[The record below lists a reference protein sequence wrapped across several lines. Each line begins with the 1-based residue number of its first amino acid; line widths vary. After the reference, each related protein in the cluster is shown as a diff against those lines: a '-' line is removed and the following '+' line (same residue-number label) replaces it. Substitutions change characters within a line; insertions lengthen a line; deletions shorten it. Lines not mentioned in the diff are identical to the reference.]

1 MSEVSILEEELT
13 LKIRRGERSQ
23 TQKTT
28 IMILFMRKTSN
39 RPTPRQQVSDCQQQQ
54 EEGDEM
60 NAGERGG
67 LFEGGEKCFGMRLQ

>member
-28 IMILFMRKTSN
+28 TMLLFMRKTSN
-39 RPTPRQQVSDCQQQQ
+39 RPTPRQ
-54 EEGDEM
+54 
-60 NAGERGG
+60 
-67 LFEGGEKCFGMRLQ
+67 